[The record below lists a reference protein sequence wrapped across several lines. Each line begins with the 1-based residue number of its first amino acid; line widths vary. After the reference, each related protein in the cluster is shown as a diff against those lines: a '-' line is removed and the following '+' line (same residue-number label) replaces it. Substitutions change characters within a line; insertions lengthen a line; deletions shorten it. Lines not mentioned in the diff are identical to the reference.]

1 MADVAAKVC
10 SKCKLTRH
18 SNEFFKDNSKKDGIR
33 TICKDCDLKRR
44 RGGCTTLKSHKT
56 LSTMSFPCIRQ
67 AYNCDCE
74 QCMQWKAR
82 WDAEDQ
88 GFLEADNM
96 ISQGKSIFEIYE
108 MIRTKYPQL
117 LQHHKY
123 FEKIYFQRIYG
134 DNVPDST
141 EPTAEPV
148 HKKIRL
154 DK

>member
-1 MADVAAKVC
+1 
-10 SKCKLTRH
+10 
-18 SNEFFKDNSKKDGIR
+18 
-33 TICKDCDLKRR
+33 
-44 RGGCTTLKSHKT
+44 
-56 LSTMSFPCIRQ
+56 MSFPCIRQ
-67 AYNCDCE
+67 GYNCDCE
-74 QCMQWKAR
+74 QCLIWKAK
-82 WDAEDQ
+82 WDSEDQ

-108 MIRTKYPQL
+108 MIRMKYPQL

-123 FEKIYFQRIYG
+123 FEKIYFQRIYV

-141 EPTAEPV
+141 EQPATEPV